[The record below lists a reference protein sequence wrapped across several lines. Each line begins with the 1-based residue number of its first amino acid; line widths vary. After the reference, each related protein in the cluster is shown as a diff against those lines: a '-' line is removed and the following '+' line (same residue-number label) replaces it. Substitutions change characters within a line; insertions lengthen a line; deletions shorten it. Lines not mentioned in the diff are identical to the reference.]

1 MILDDDHGDD
11 DNGDH
16 DDDGGDDNGD
26 HDDDGGDVWWLTY
39 IQHLKNE

>member
-1 MILDDDHGDD
+1 MILDDDHGDDENDDHGDD

-16 DDDGGDDNGD
+16 DDDS
-26 HDDDGGDVWWLTY
+26 GDVWWLTY